1 MDFVNQVKEVSGKNK
16 SLSSMLFAH
25 HGDLFF
31 HRRTILM
38 NITERNIWKLNN
50 LPPMEYCSLARA
62 QKLLNCELE
71 DILHW
76 HNIGAINLCLKL
88 NPTRGTLKIAVLS
101 HQEKDVTTALNPL
114 TSAEEVET
122 FWSPHSHIRS
132 ILRLDDDI
140 PMVETLRGNTVTQF
154 NVKVSASGLWH
165 PHSRNLMAL
174 LETPDDILYENR
186 LSMMLPDKPFVYCH
200 FIPDEDEYSAISLN
214 RIYITS
220 QAIEKIYAHSI
231 SARPMDVTKNSLLE
245 QTSYI
250 HQELTVLPQNEVLLE
265 FIHYLIQSHTVFN
278 EKLQNMAEP
287 DKTQLF
293 HHVLERLKEEGML
306 RENTLPDEADIL
318 SEADR

>member
-1 MDFVNQVKEVSGKNK
+1 MGFVNQVKEVSGKNK

-76 HNIGAINLCLKL
+76 HDIGAINLCLKL

-101 HQEKDVTTALNPL
+101 HQEKDVTTALNL
-114 TSAEEVET
+114 LASAEEVET

-132 ILRLDDDI
+132 ILRLDGDI
-140 PMVETLRGNTVTQF
+140 PIVETLRGNTVTQF

-174 LETPDDILYENR
+174 LEAPDDILYENR

>member
-1 MDFVNQVKEVSGKNK
+1 MGFVNQVKEVSGKNK

-76 HNIGAINLCLKL
+76 HDIGAINLCLKL

-140 PMVETLRGNTVTQF
+140 PMVETLCGNTVTQF

-174 LETPDDILYENR
+174 LEAPDDILYENR

>member
-1 MDFVNQVKEVSGKNK
+1 
-16 SLSSMLFAH
+16 
-25 HGDLFF
+25 
-31 HRRTILM
+31 M

-76 HNIGAINLCLKL
+76 HDIGAINLCLKL
-88 NPTRGTLKIAVLS
+88 NPTRGTLKIAALS
-101 HQEKDVTTALNPL
+101 HQEKDVTTAFSPL
-114 TSAEEVET
+114 SSSEAAET
-122 FWSPHSHIRS
+122 IWSPHSHIRS
-132 ILRLDDDI
+132 ILRLEGDI
-140 PMVETLRGNTVTQF
+140 PMMETLRGNTVTQF

-165 PHSRNLMAL
+165 PHCRNLMAL
-174 LETPDDILYENR
+174 LEAPGDIIRESK

-200 FIPDEDEYSAISLN
+200 FIPDEAECPVISLN

-245 QTSYI
+245 QTNYI
-250 HQELTVLPQNEVLLE
+250 HQELTVLPQNELLLE

-278 EKLQNMAEP
+278 EKLQHMAES

-293 HHVLERLKEEGML
+293 RHVLEKLKEEGML
-306 RENTLPDEADIL
+306 REDTLS
-318 SEADR
+318 SEHY

>member
-1 MDFVNQVKEVSGKNK
+1 MGFVNQVKEVSGKNK

-76 HNIGAINLCLKL
+76 HDIGAINLCLKL

-200 FIPDEDEYSAISLN
+200 FIPD
-214 RIYITS
+214 
-220 QAIEKIYAHSI
+220 
-231 SARPMDVTKNSLLE
+231 
-245 QTSYI
+245 
-250 HQELTVLPQNEVLLE
+250 
-265 FIHYLIQSHTVFN
+265 
-278 EKLQNMAEP
+278 
-287 DKTQLF
+287 
-293 HHVLERLKEEGML
+293 
-306 RENTLPDEADIL
+306 
-318 SEADR
+318 

>member
-1 MDFVNQVKEVSGKNK
+1 
-16 SLSSMLFAH
+16 
-25 HGDLFF
+25 
-31 HRRTILM
+31 M

-76 HNIGAINLCLKL
+76 HDIGAINLCLKL

-114 TSAEEVET
+114 ASAEEVET
-122 FWSPHSHIRS
+122 FWSAHSHIRS
-132 ILRLDDDI
+132 ILRLDGDI
-140 PMVETLRGNTVTQF
+140 PIVETLRGNTVTQF

-174 LETPDDILYENR
+174 LEAPDDILYENR

-220 QAIEKIYAHSI
+220 QSIEKIYAHSI

>member
-1 MDFVNQVKEVSGKNK
+1 
-16 SLSSMLFAH
+16 
-25 HGDLFF
+25 
-31 HRRTILM
+31 M

-76 HNIGAINLCLKL
+76 HDIGAINLCLKL

-132 ILRLDDDI
+132 ILRLDGDI
-140 PMVETLRGNTVTQF
+140 PIVETLRGNTVTQF

-174 LETPDDILYENR
+174 LEAPDDILYENR

>member
-1 MDFVNQVKEVSGKNK
+1 MGFVNQVKEVSGKNK
-16 SLSSMLFAH
+16 SLSSVFFAH

-76 HNIGAINLCLKL
+76 HDIGAINLCLKL

-132 ILRLDDDI
+132 ILRLDGDI

-174 LETPDDILYENR
+174 LEAPDDILYENR

-200 FIPDEDEYSAISLN
+200 FIPDEDEYTAISLN

>member
-1 MDFVNQVKEVSGKNK
+1 MGFVNQVKEVSGKNK

-50 LPPMEYCSLARA
+50 LPPMQYCSLARA

-76 HNIGAINLCLKL
+76 HDIGAINLCLKL

-165 PHSRNLMAL
+165 PHSRHLMAL

>member
-1 MDFVNQVKEVSGKNK
+1 
-16 SLSSMLFAH
+16 
-25 HGDLFF
+25 
-31 HRRTILM
+31 
-38 NITERNIWKLNN
+38 
-50 LPPMEYCSLARA
+50 MEYCSLARA

-76 HNIGAINLCLKL
+76 HDIGAINLCLKL

-174 LETPDDILYENR
+174 LETPDDNLYENR

>member
-1 MDFVNQVKEVSGKNK
+1 MGFVNQVKEVSGKNK

-76 HNIGAINLCLKL
+76 HDIGAINLCLKL

-132 ILRLDDDI
+132 ILRLDGDI
-140 PMVETLRGNTVTQF
+140 PIVETLRGNTVTQF

>member
-1 MDFVNQVKEVSGKNK
+1 
-16 SLSSMLFAH
+16 
-25 HGDLFF
+25 
-31 HRRTILM
+31 M

-76 HNIGAINLCLKL
+76 HDIGAINLCLKL

-318 SEADR
+318 S

>member
-1 MDFVNQVKEVSGKNK
+1 MGFVNQVKEVSGKNK

-76 HNIGAINLCLKL
+76 HDIGAINLCLKL

-114 TSAEEVET
+114 ASAEEVEI

-132 ILRLDDDI
+132 ILRLDGDI
-140 PMVETLRGNTVTQF
+140 PIVETLRGNTVTQF

-174 LETPDDILYENR
+174 LEAPDDILYENR

>member
-1 MDFVNQVKEVSGKNK
+1 
-16 SLSSMLFAH
+16 
-25 HGDLFF
+25 
-31 HRRTILM
+31 M

-76 HNIGAINLCLKL
+76 HDIGAINLCLKL

-101 HQEKDVTTALNPL
+101 HQEKDVTAALNPL
-114 TSAEEVET
+114 AAEAVET

-132 ILRLDDDI
+132 ILRLDGDI
-140 PMVETLRGNTVTQF
+140 PMMETLRGNTVTQF

-165 PHSRNLMAL
+165 PHCRNLMAL
-174 LETPDDILYENR
+174 LEAPDDILNENR

-200 FIPDEDEYSAISLN
+200 FIPDEDEYTAISLS

>member
-1 MDFVNQVKEVSGKNK
+1 MGFVNQVKEVSGKNK

-76 HNIGAINLCLKL
+76 HDIGAINLCLKL

-200 FIPDEDEYSAISLN
+200 FIPDEDEYYAISLN

-231 SARPMDVTKNSLLE
+231 SARPMDVTKNSLLV

>member
-1 MDFVNQVKEVSGKNK
+1 MGFVNQVKEVSGKNK

-76 HNIGAINLCLKL
+76 HDIGAINLCLKL

-132 ILRLDDDI
+132 ILRLDGDI

-174 LETPDDILYENR
+174 LEAPDDILYENR

-265 FIHYLIQSHTVFN
+265 FIHYLIQSHSVFN

>member
-1 MDFVNQVKEVSGKNK
+1 MGFVNQVKEVSGKNK

-76 HNIGAINLCLKL
+76 HDIGAINLCLKL

-306 RENTLPDEADIL
+306 RENTLPDEDDIL

>member
-1 MDFVNQVKEVSGKNK
+1 
-16 SLSSMLFAH
+16 
-25 HGDLFF
+25 
-31 HRRTILM
+31 M

-76 HNIGAINLCLKL
+76 HDIGAINLCLKL
-88 NPTRGTLKIAVLS
+88 NPTRGTLKIAALS
-101 HQEKDVTTALNPL
+101 HQEKDVTTAFSPL
-114 TSAEEVET
+114 SSSEATET
-122 FWSPHSHIRS
+122 IWSPHSHIRS
-132 ILRLDDDI
+132 ILRLEGDI
-140 PMVETLRGNTVTQF
+140 PMMETLRGNTVTQF

-165 PHSRNLMAL
+165 PHCRNLMAL
-174 LETPDDILYENR
+174 LEAPGDIIRESK

-200 FIPDEDEYSAISLN
+200 FIPDEDERPAISLN

-250 HQELTVLPQNEVLLE
+250 HQELTVLPQNELLLE

-278 EKLQNMAEP
+278 EKLQHMAES

-293 HHVLERLKEEGML
+293 RHVLEKLKEEGML
-306 RENTLPDEADIL
+306 REDTLS
-318 SEADR
+318 SEHY